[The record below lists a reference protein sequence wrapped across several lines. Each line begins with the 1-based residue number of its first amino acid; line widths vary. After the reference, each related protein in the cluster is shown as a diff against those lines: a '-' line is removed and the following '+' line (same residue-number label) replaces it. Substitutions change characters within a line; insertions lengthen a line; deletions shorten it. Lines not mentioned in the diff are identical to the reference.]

1 MKMLRW
7 ISILGPRVRAA
18 IASFLV
24 LLLVVFVY
32 PFKTTVVPEWN
43 LTVVDDGGTS
53 VGEINVTEHWQHY
66 LLESAAH
73 EESRRTSQDG
83 FVSFPARAIRASLL
97 GRGWATISR
106 IKQDGRRARRMPV
119 ASIVVWGSKYYAT
132 TVAVYTPNEP
142 PQSHIVVQSLR

>member
-1 MKMLRW
+1 MKTLRW
-7 ISILGPRVRAA
+7 ISALAPRVRAA
-18 IASFLV
+18 IATFLL

-32 PFKTTVVPEWN
+32 PFKTTIVPEWN
-43 LTVVDDGGTS
+43 LKVVDDSG
-53 VGEINVTEHWQHY
+53 VALGEINVTEHWQHY

-73 EESRRTSQDG
+73 EESQRTSQDG

-97 GRGWATISR
+97 GRGWATVSR

-119 ASIVVWGSKYYAT
+119 ASIVVWGSKDYAT
-132 TVAVYTPNEP
+132 TVTVYAPNEL